1 MLPRKSFWFGILN
14 CMIEAVI
21 FDMDGLLID
30 SEPLWKE
37 GEILEFNK
45 VGVPLTLEMTPQTTG
60 LRTDE
65 VVEYWYK
72 RHPWSSPSQEEVARK
87 IDSTV
92 IELIRTKGKA
102 KEGVNEVIALCKEAG
117 LPIAIASS
125 SSKVL
130 IRAVLERIGIADK
143 IDIIHSAHDE
153 EYGKPHP
160 AVYISTAKEL
170 GIHANHCLAFEDSAN
185 GILAAKAAKM
195 KCIAIPE
202 PIERNDKRFGIA
214 DIILHSL
221 HDFTPEMLK
230 DW

>member
-1 MLPRKSFWFGILN
+1 
-14 CMIEAVI
+14 MIEAVI

-30 SEPLWKE
+30 SEPLWEE
-37 GEILEFNK
+37 GETEVLTK
-45 VGVPLTLEMTPQTTG
+45 VGVPITPESKAQTTG

-65 VVEYWYK
+65 VVEHWYK
-72 RHPWSSPSQEEVARK
+72 RHPWDSPSKEEVARE
-87 IDSTV
+87 IDATV
-92 IELIRTKGKA
+92 MNLIKEKGVA
-102 KEGVNEVIALCKEAG
+102 KEGVNEAITICEEAG

-125 SSKVL
+125 SSKIL
-130 IRAVLERIGIADK
+130 IETVLEKIGISDK

-170 GIHANHCLAFEDSAN
+170 GFHASHCLAFEDSAN
-185 GILAAKAAKM
+185 GVLAAKAAKM

-202 PIERNDKRFGIA
+202 ASERNDKRFGIA

-221 HDFTPEMLK
+221 HDFTPEMLN